1 LISHHTVAHE
11 RQLCEVWGV
20 CMFEVDVRSHSE
32 IALWCDRL
40 MGAARNASAGMGKQ
54 SCIGGL
60 EPGSTATKMAVN
72 IVLG

>member
-1 LISHHTVAHE
+1 
-11 RQLCEVWGV
+11 
-20 CMFEVDVRSHSE
+20 MFEVDVRSHSE